1 LHWAT
6 FCCTPN
12 FKKRT
17 LHVCCFDSSIRGG
30 RNTVRDADALCFF
43 TSMYANSFDQPF
55 TAPTVVETMRCPQ
68 QANNYDCGIFA
79 LAVLALIVQD
89 GSLERLE
96 DDSRWPFSQADMTGL
111 RQRFAESV
119 LERDAE
125 LAKS

>member
-1 LHWAT
+1 
-6 FCCTPN
+6 
-12 FKKRT
+12 
-17 LHVCCFDSSIRGG
+17 
-30 RNTVRDADALCFF
+30 
-43 TSMYANSFDQPF
+43 MYANSFDQPF

-68 QANNYDCGIFA
+68 QGNGYDCGIFA